1 MRAGWL
7 GMLLIPMLVGC
18 GTTRMTDTQ
27 RAASEMLLVSQAIDN
42 AVAQLDF
49 TTLQGRCVFLDTQYL
64 DGTVDKGYLI
74 SSLRQHLLESGAL
87 IQEDRL
93 KSTYVVEPRS
103 GAVGTDKHSLL
114 IGSPQVTLPSITPVP
129 ITSIPEIALVKKTDQ
144 KGVAKIAV
152 FAYNRQTG
160 RALWQ
165 SGTVEANSTLKDT
178 WVFGAGPF
186 SRGTIRKETELAGEP
201 LPKVPLVFPF
211 SETKPEDAEAATD
224 VTPATGK
231 KPRSFPN
238 SDTPAPLQPAP
249 FALIGITGPAAVG
262 ERPLLPTI
270 PHEPTPPIVPAPP
283 TAGTIQPPPR
293 PLPKVTGGT

>member
-1 MRAGWL
+1 MRAGWIGL
-7 GMLLIPMLVGC
+7 FLCLATTGC

-49 TTLQGRCVFLDTQYL
+49 TPLQSKAIFLDTQYL

-186 SRGTIRKETELAGEP
+186 SRGSIRKETELAGEP
-201 LPKVPLVFPF
+201 LPKVPLPFPF
-211 SETKPEDAEAATD
+211 TESKPEEPDPATD
-224 VTPATGK
+224 VTQATGK

-238 SDTPAPLQPAP
+238 SDVLPPAQPAP
-249 FALIGITGPAAVG
+249 FALIGVIGPAAVG
-262 ERPLLPTI
+262 ERPLYPTN
-270 PHEPTPPIVPAPP
+270 PPDPTTPVVPSPP
-283 TAGTIQPPPR
+283 TAGTIQPPPG
-293 PLPKVTGGT
+293 PLPKVIGGN